1 MAVPWTDDSPVCG
14 SLGESIVVVG
24 IERLQNKA
32 DMVVVD
38 IVTRGIFRDSLL
50 ESHKYLNL

>member
-1 MAVPWTDDSPVCG
+1 MAVPWTGDSPVYG

-24 IERLQNKA
+24 MLQNKA

>member
-1 MAVPWTDDSPVCG
+1 MAVPWTDDSPVYG

-24 IERLQNKA
+24 IETLQNKA

-50 ESHKYLNL
+50 ESHKYFNL

>member
-1 MAVPWTDDSPVCG
+1 MAVPWTGDSPVCG
-14 SLGESIVVVG
+14 SLGESILVVG